1 MSALSTFRGPLFLNI
16 VLTLIGVVIMVVSL
30 MLGFGTLKKP
40 GAGLFPFLCGLL
52 IFVESLVL
60 IFSKE
65 KTGGTDASSSSYERK
80 HLLSM
85 AAIFILWII
94 LMPWLGYIIVT
105 FLAAFSFSK
114 AIGLEGWRKP
124 FVLATGITGFC
135 YLLFDVY
142 LYVDLPRGFLG

>member
-1 MSALSTFRGPLFLNI
+1 MSTLSASRGPLFLNI
-16 VLTLIGVVIMVVSL
+16 GLTIVGVVITVLSL
-30 MLGFGTLKKP
+30 KLGFGTLKKP
-40 GAGLFPFLCGLL
+40 GAGLFPFLCGLI

-60 IFSKE
+60 IFFKG
-65 KTGGTDASSSSYERK
+65 KTSDADASPSSYERK

-94 LMPWLGYIIVT
+94 LMPWLGYIVVT

-124 FVLATGITGFC
+124 ILLAAGITGFC

>member
-1 MSALSTFRGPLFLNI
+1 MSIPPAFRGPFFLNI
-16 VLTLIGVVIMVVSL
+16 VLTIVGLVITVLSL
-30 MLGFGTLKKP
+30 KLGFGSLKKP

-52 IFVESLVL
+52 IFFQSLVL
-60 IFSKE
+60 IFPRG
-65 KTGGTDASSSSYERK
+65 KTVNGDASSSSYERK

-85 AAIFILWII
+85 ATIFILWII
-94 LMPWLGYIIVT
+94 IMPWLGYIIVT

-124 FVLATGITGFC
+124 ILLAAGITGFC

>member
-1 MSALSTFRGPLFLNI
+1 MNASAFRGPLFMNI
-16 VLTLIGVVIMVVSL
+16 VLTIVGLVITVLSWK
-30 MLGFGTLKKP
+30 LGFGTLKKP
-40 GAGLFPFLCGLL
+40 GAGLFPFLCGLI
-52 IFVESLVL
+52 IFFQSLVL
-60 IFSKE
+60 IFSKG
-65 KTGGTDASSSSYERK
+65 KTVNGDTPSSNYERN

-85 AAIFILWII
+85 ATIFILWII
-94 LMPWLGYIIVT
+94 LMPWLGYILVT

-124 FVLATGITGFC
+124 ILLALGITGFC